1 MERGGRGKHKLQIQF
16 LEIQLSHEQEQEK
29 FLSGRVQV
37 SFKLHSPNM
46 KRNKEKNKKDNS
58 IILSTQ
64 RMQQITYQE

>member
-16 LEIQLSHEQEQEK
+16 LEIQLSDEQEQEK
-29 FLSGRVQV
+29 LLSGRVQV

-64 RMQQITYQE
+64 RMQQISYQE